1 MKQYTRQQV
10 KERLLAAIANKDSI
24 IIAGTGSG
32 MSARQAEIGGA
43 DLVGLYSTSFFR
55 MEGIYGMPSFAPV
68 IDNNQIVLNLVR
80 TVAPALKEV
89 PVIAGIMANDP
100 TKDLGKLYDE
110 LKSIGCS
117 CIMNFPLT
125 GDHSGRFREALE
137 DVGLG
142 ITREMEMLRIAHEK
156 DMFTIGYAFN
166 KKDAVYCA
174 STGIDLVILHMGRT
188 KGGDMGSVKRTD
200 DFGIDY
206 AIEQINEIYAAV
218 KEVNSDVLVFAHGGP
233 ISSPDEAEY
242 MFQHTDVTGFLGASS
257 CERIPI
263 EKPQAAAIS
272 ELKLLKI
279 K

>member
-10 KERLLAAIANKDSI
+10 KERLLSTIARKDSI

-68 IDNNQIVLNLVR
+68 IDNNQVVLDLVR
-80 TVAPALKEV
+80 SVAPAIKEV

-100 TKDLGKLYDE
+100 TRDLGKLYDE

-137 DVGLG
+137 EVGLG
-142 ITREMEMLRIAHEK
+142 ITREMEMLRIAREK

-166 KKDAVYCA
+166 KKDAIYCA
-174 STGIDLVILHMGRT
+174 ST
-188 KGGDMGSVKRTD
+188 
-200 DFGIDY
+200 
-206 AIEQINEIYAAV
+206 
-218 KEVNSDVLVFAHGGP
+218 
-233 ISSPDEAEY
+233 
-242 MFQHTDVTGFLGASS
+242 
-257 CERIPI
+257 
-263 EKPQAAAIS
+263 
-272 ELKLLKI
+272 
-279 K
+279 